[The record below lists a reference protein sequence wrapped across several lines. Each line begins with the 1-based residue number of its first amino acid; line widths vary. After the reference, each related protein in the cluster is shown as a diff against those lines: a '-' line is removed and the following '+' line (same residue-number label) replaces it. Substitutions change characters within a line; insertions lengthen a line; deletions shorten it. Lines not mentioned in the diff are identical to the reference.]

1 MTTSAH
7 TGERPPAAL
16 IAQLPEPKWA
26 RVSRI
31 QLIRRE
37 VRETLSASAVDVLFA
52 HARHVVEGSPELGA
66 RANGTGRRVYAT
78 VMVTIDLVHCAQVFR
93 EPPDAATA
101 ERVAELLADGR
112 RVRSRLASLARPEL
126 ALLVG
131 VSGDRL
137 RLTME
142 HDVRSEGT
150 TILIDIDAMA
160 TVDDDVR
167 SEA

>member
-1 MTTSAH
+1 MTTSAY
-7 TGERPPAAL
+7 TADAPVNAL
-16 IAQLPEPKWA
+16 LARLPEPEWT

-52 HARHVVEGSPELGA
+52 HARHVIEGSPELGA
-66 RANGTGRRVYAT
+66 RENGTGRRVYAT

-126 ALLVG
+126 ARLVG
-131 VSGDRL
+131 ASGNRL
-137 RLTME
+137 KLTME

-150 TILIDIDAMA
+150 TILIDVDAMA
-160 TVDDDVR
+160 TVDDCVR